1 MGTRIAYNIF
11 KRLQWQICEV
21 AGESDIRRLINFV
34 LQMENEVRK
43 RLAINFPEA
52 EIAVDFADG
61 KHMSVE
67 IQAKE
72 FTGKN
77 LLEQHRLVNAV
88 LADLF
93 ADGSLHALK
102 LKTRIK

>member
-1 MGTRIAYNIF
+1 
-11 KRLQWQICEV
+11 
-21 AGESDIRRLINFV
+21 
-34 LQMENEVRK
+34 MENEVRK
-43 RLAINFPEA
+43 RLIASFPEA
-52 EIAVDFADG
+52 EIAIDFADG
-61 KHMSVE
+61 KHMTLE

-72 FTGKN
+72 FSGKT
-77 LLEQHRLVNAV
+77 LLEQHGMVNAV